1 MFRMLDGAWR
11 HTKENGYVIINI
23 MDPKIGSRRYHACDD
38 MVDHMVGKNGANFLG
53 QIGMRIKQRPKKME
67 GLQEY
72 LKLDYIEN
80 VWCFGKG
87 VDSLPRSN
95 SLMNFF

>member
-1 MFRMLDGAWR
+1 MFRMLDGAWN
-11 HTKENGYVIINI
+11 HTKDNGFVIINI
-23 MDPKIGSRRYHACDD
+23 MDPKIGSKRHYACDD
-38 MVDHMVGKNGANFLG
+38 MVDYMVDKKKANFLG

-67 GLQEY
+67 GLQEF

-87 VDSLPRSN
+87 TGSISKPN
-95 SLMNFF
+95 SLENFF